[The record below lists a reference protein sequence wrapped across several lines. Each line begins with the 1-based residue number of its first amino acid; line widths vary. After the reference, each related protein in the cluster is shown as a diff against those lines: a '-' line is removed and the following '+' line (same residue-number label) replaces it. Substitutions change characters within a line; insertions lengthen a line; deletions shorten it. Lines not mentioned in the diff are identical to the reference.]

1 MILNPPSY
9 DELKVFPLRKYRGN
23 MIFREGVF
31 LDEKIQEI
39 IHQYRLSVQSMK
51 KVRGAWQLE
60 TEEGK
65 MLLIACTGTNKRLA
79 VENMI
84 KRHLIEKGY
93 EKVDLYREKEDGD
106 FISYDRYGN
115 GYVMKRWFEGEE
127 VELTDVK
134 DQIFAAKN
142 LGLLHKKL
150 CGIWNEDGS
159 VIRLGRSETLI
170 DQLERHNRELKR
182 VYSYILS
189 KNRRSDFETLYLS
202 LYSEYYAQAVEAVER
217 LKESEYMQLLE
228 VALRNGELVHGSY
241 NQHKVLKLE
250 GGDSVA
256 TLDFSKS
263 EGGLQLLDL
272 YHFLRKT
279 LEKNNW
285 NYECVT
291 NVIEAYEME
300 KPVTDS
306 EREILYDLFLYPEKF
321 WKAANYYF
329 NSRKSW
335 VSIRTSQ
342 KLEDV
347 RNQAEEKSGFLQKLE
362 QWCILKR

>member
-1 MILNPPSY
+1 M
-9 DELKVFPLRKYRGN
+9 
-23 MIFREGVF
+23 
-31 LDEKIQEI
+31 DEKIQEVI
-39 IHQYRLSVQSMK
+39 QQYHPAVLSMK

-65 MLLIACTGTNKRLA
+65 MLLIACFGTNRRLEA
-79 VENMI
+79 ENRI
-84 KRHLIEKGY
+84 KKHLIEAGY
-93 EKVDLYREKEDGD
+93 ENVDLYREKEDGT
-106 FISYDRYGN
+106 FLAYDRYGN

-127 VELTDVK
+127 MELSDVK

-142 LGLLHKKL
+142 LGRLHKKL
-150 CGIWNEDGS
+150 CGIRNEDGS
-159 VIRLGRSETLI
+159 LVQLGRAETLI
-170 DQLERHNRELKR
+170 EQLERHNRELKR

-202 LYSEYYAQAVEAVER
+202 LYAAYYEQAAEAVER
-217 LKESEYMQLLE
+217 LRISEYPRLLE
-228 VALRNGELVHGSY
+228 AALQNGELVHGSY
-241 NQHKVLKLE
+241 NQHKVLRLNQN
-250 GGDSVA
+250 GQAA
-256 TLDFSKS
+256 TLDFSRS

-279 LEKNNW
+279 LEKNDW
-285 NYECVT
+285 NYSCVP
-291 NVIEAYEME
+291 NILDAYGQE
-300 KPVTDS
+300 KQVTDS

-335 VSIRTSQ
+335 VSIRTHQ
-342 KLEDV
+342 KLLDV
-347 RNQAEEKSGFLQKLE
+347 RDQAKEKSGFLQKLE